1 MQKVAYLFPGQGS
14 QTVGM
19 GKVFQDTEHFH
30 IAEDAGI
37 LLDLDVKELLCSDNE
52 DILKTTHNAQLA
64 ILITSLMSYESI
76 DKSRLTPLFYAG
88 HSLGQVTALICSE
101 TISFEEG
108 IEFASK
114 RALETQKC
122 ADTKGGK
129 MAALLGIDFDGV
141 ISLIREV
148 DGIYLAN
155 DNAPGQIV
163 IAGEENSIN
172 HAIEICKDFGAKKGV
187 LLPVNGAFH
196 TPLMSQATKILTST
210 LASMTFNDPI
220 APVVSNDDANPYKD
234 GEVFRKKSDQHV
246 SNPVRWRES
255 MDTINNTVIDFAIE
269 VGNGSTLAGLAKR
282 CTPDLEVKH
291 YSDLVREEKS
301 I

>member
-14 QTVGM
+14 QSVGM
-19 GKVFQDTEHFH
+19 GKVFQSTEHFH
-30 IAEDAGI
+30 IAQDAGI
-37 LLDLDVKELLCSDNE
+37 LLDIDVVELLCSDNAE
-52 DILKTTHNAQLA
+52 ILNTTHNAQLA
-64 ILITSLMSYESI
+64 ILITSLMAFESI
-76 DKSRLTPLFYAG
+76 DKSRLKPIFFAG
-88 HSLGQVTALICSE
+88 HSLGQVSALICSE

-108 IEFASK
+108 IEFASV

-141 ISLIREV
+141 VKLIREV

-163 IAGEENSIN
+163 IAGDENSIL
-172 HAIEICKDFGAKKGV
+172 HAVEICKDFGAKKGV

-196 TPLMSQATKILTST
+196 TPLMEQASRILTST
-210 LASMTFNDPI
+210 LSSMAFSDPI
-220 APVVSNDDANPYKD
+220 APVVSNDDANAYKD

-246 SNPVRWRES
+246 SHSVRWRET
-255 MDTINNTVIDFAIE
+255 MDTINAGQIDFAIE
-269 VGNGSTLAGLAKR
+269 VGNGSSLAGLAKR
-282 CTPDLEVKH
+282 CTPDLIRV
-291 YSDLVREEKS
+291 EKS

>member
-14 QTVGM
+14 QSPGM
-19 GKVFQDTEHFH
+19 GNVFLNTPHFE
-30 IAEDAGI
+30 IAQNAGV
-37 LLDLDVKELLCSDNE
+37 LLDIDVKELLCSDNAE
-52 DILKTTHNAQLA
+52 ILSTTHNAQLA
-64 ILITSLMSYESI
+64 ILITSLMAYDSI
-76 DKSRLTPLFYAG
+76 DKERLKPLFFAG
-88 HSLGQVTALICSE
+88 HSLGQVSALICSE

-129 MAALLGIDFDGV
+129 MAALLGIDFDGA
-141 ISLIREV
+141 INICRDIDNLF
-148 DGIYLAN
+148 LAN

-163 IAGEENSIN
+163 VAGNEEAVNQ
-172 HAIEICKDFGAKKGV
+172 AVEECKNYGAKKGV

-196 TPLMSQATKILTST
+196 TPLMEQATRALTSMLST
-210 LASMTFNDPI
+210 MTFSDPI
-220 APVVSNDDANPYKD
+220 APVVSNDDANAYKD

-246 SNPVRWRES
+246 STTVRWRES
-255 MDTINNTVIDFAIE
+255 MDTINNIDIDFAIE
-269 VGNGSTLAGLAKR
+269 VGNGTTLSGLAKR
-282 CTPDLEVKH
+282 CTPDLAFKH
-291 YSDLVREEKS
+291 YTDLVRVEKS